1 MLPLLVTGG
10 QGAVRLHFGGRLRV
24 VKRARFALPALLPL
38 SVACVPDDRPP
49 SPKTTPSAVTHLATP
64 LISRPGDLTKP
75 LALRPPPSATEGAT
89 PSPQPPPAADPAI
102 GREFTDHFD
111 RATLGPDWTVTTG
124 AWRLEN
130 GRLCVE
136 HAKNHPVWLRR
147 RLPVNARIEFDAMS
161 ASEDGDIKAEF
172 WGDGRSAAE
181 TVSYN
186 AATSYLT
193 IFGGWKN
200 QFHVLARIDEHAP
213 NRPERRIDS
222 TNDDL
227 RAQRVEAGRTYHFK
241 VVRDDGRTV
250 HWYVDDLEILSYPD
264 PEPLMGPG
272 HDHFGFNDW
281 DVRLCFDNLAVSA
294 LP

>member
-1 MLPLLVTGG
+1 VL
-10 QGAVRLHFGGRLRV
+10 
-24 VKRARFALPALLPL
+24 
-38 SVACVPDDRPP
+38 
-49 SPKTTPSAVTHLATP
+49 
-64 LISRPGDLTKP
+64 
-75 LALRPPPSATEGAT
+75 
-89 PSPQPPPAADPAI
+89 PAADPPV
-102 GREFTDHFD
+102 GREFVDHFD
-111 RATLGPDWTVTTG
+111 RATLGPDWAATAA
-124 AWRLEN
+124 AWRLEG
-130 GRLCVE
+130 GRLCGAN
-136 HAKNHPVWLRR
+136 AKNHPVWLRR
-147 RLPVNARIEFDAMS
+147 KLPINARIEFDAS
-161 ASEDGDIKAEF
+161 SSSEEGDIKAEF

-186 AATSYLT
+186 TATSYLT

-227 RAQRVEAGRTYHFK
+227 RARRVEARRTYRFK
-241 VVRDDGRTV
+241 VLRDDGRTV

-264 PEPLMGPG
+264 PDPLAGAG

-281 DVRLCFDNLAVSA
+281 DVPLCFDNLAVSA